1 MEKLNYIVIDGL
13 VKSGKTQLAR
23 ILSNQLDAKLI
34 LDDKTNPF
42 AEDFFRSISKNEK
55 PPGMKT
61 QLIYLLNRFSQQV
74 EITQKG
80 LFYKTTICN
89 YLFFREG
96 IYSHLV
102 LNDEE
107 LQIYKR
113 IYSIFSSGIVKPD
126 LVVYLQISFSE
137 MQKRIKKFG
146 NKYEK
151 EIPTEYWRELFEAY
165 NYYFFN
171 YKLSPLL
178 VINMEKV
185 DLSNPKDLKNIIE
198 EIKKHKNGTKY
209 YAP

>member
-13 VKSGKTQLAR
+13 VKSGKTELAKS
-23 ILSNQLDAKLI
+23 LSEKMKAKLI

-42 AEDFFRSISKNEK
+42 AENFFRALSKNEK
-55 PPGMKT
+55 PPGLKT
-61 QLIYLLNRFSQQV
+61 QLIYLLNRFSQQM

-80 LFYKTTICN
+80 LFYKTTVCN

-96 IYSHLV
+96 IYSHLI

-107 LQIYKR
+107 LDIYKR
-113 IYSIFSSGIVKPD
+113 IYNIFSAGIVKPD

-137 MQKRIKKFG
+137 MIKRIEKFG
-146 NKYEK
+146 KNYEK
-151 EIPTEYWRELFEAY
+151 DIPHDYWRELFEAY

-171 YKLSPLL
+171 YNASPLL
-178 VINMEKV
+178 VINMEKI
-185 DLSNPKDLKNIIE
+185 DMDNPSDLKNIIE
-198 EIKKHKNGTKY
+198 EIGKHKKGTKY